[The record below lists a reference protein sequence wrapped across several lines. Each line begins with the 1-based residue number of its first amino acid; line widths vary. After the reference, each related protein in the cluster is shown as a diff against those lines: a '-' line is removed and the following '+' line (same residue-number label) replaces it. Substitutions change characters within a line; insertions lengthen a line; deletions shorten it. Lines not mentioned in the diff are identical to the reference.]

1 MRKLTLLTFI
11 TGVREC
17 MFCVYADCFN
27 YEKKNALCKVCQKV
41 EKHRLYSS
49 VCLDYEI
56 NSTLVTMYI
65 RFFFEVQ
72 YEICNM

>member
-1 MRKLTLLTFI
+1 MQIVLIMKT
-11 TGVREC
+11 
-17 MFCVYADCFN
+17 
-27 YEKKNALCKVCQKV
+27 KPLCKVCQKV
-41 EKHRLYSS
+41 EEHRLYPS

>member
-1 MRKLTLLTFI
+1 
-11 TGVREC
+11 

-27 YEKKNALCKVCQKV
+27 YEKKALCKVCWKV

-65 RFFFEVQ
+65 KFFFDMQ
-72 YEICNM
+72 YEICNMRATKFFMDKFLK

>member
-1 MRKLTLLTFI
+1 MQIVLI
-11 TGVREC
+11 
-17 MFCVYADCFN
+17 M
-27 YEKKNALCKVCQKV
+27 KKNALCKVCWKV

-72 YEICNM
+72 YEICNMRGTKFFMDKFLM

>member
-1 MRKLTLLTFI
+1 MQIVLIMKRK
-11 TGVREC
+11 
-17 MFCVYADCFN
+17 
-27 YEKKNALCKVCQKV
+27 KKKALCKVCRKV
-41 EKHRLYSS
+41 EKHRLYFS

-72 YEICNM
+72 YEMCNM